1 MIYQQ
6 RIFSGA
12 NRVRKNLINAESLG
26 LREQGHGQGLVMA
39 IGGSI
44 GDLET
49 TPCQPPSD
57 HWNETEFPKMVEFAM
72 LEF

>member
-1 MIYQQ
+1 MP
-6 RIFSGA
+6 
-12 NRVRKNLINAESLG
+12 SLG

-57 HWNETEFPKMVEFAM
+57 HWNETEFPEMVEFAM
-72 LEF
+72 LKF